1 MIARDRCPFE
11 QNGTSGVDYG
21 GASAS
26 RAMGSQILVAGSTSG
41 SWAMENAGRF
51 DFAAV
56 LVDITPNPNP
66 SLAPT
71 TSTETPFPRL
81 SYSPATTENGGG
93 LNITTML
100 AVLSCALGLVVI
112 AGAGWACRRRTR
124 KRGDAGSSGVGDF
137 RTRDKDSHPPPS
149 GSPSQGEDSYPLFVV
164 QPKRSVTGDTQS
176 ASFRTIPDGPGVGDE
191 DFTTASLPVN
201 DVRGKAT
208 CEIGNKRIQ
217 VVHQSSATASAGEG
231 PTVPPTDAEEAGN
244 GVPEAKGSE
253 NSPVGGRRKSVRGI
267 GVAQAVLGAAH
278 ELARMSQFP
287 GVTELAGLVI
297 VLMNMVNDKSDIIG
311 VADTM
316 IKRCRSVLFL
326 LQRAASVLQE
336 VRGDVS
342 RCSCK
347 LRSGTMVLQRP
358 PTCG

>member
-1 MIARDRCPFE
+1 
-11 QNGTSGVDYG
+11 
-21 GASAS
+21 
-26 RAMGSQILVAGSTSG
+26 
-41 SWAMENAGRF
+41 
-51 DFAAV
+51 
-56 LVDITPNPNP
+56 
-66 SLAPT
+66 
-71 TSTETPFPRL
+71 
-81 SYSPATTENGGG
+81 
-93 LNITTML
+93 ML
-100 AVLSCALGLVVI
+100 AVLSCVLGLVVI

-137 RTRDKDSHPPPS
+137 WTRAKDPDPPS
-149 GSPSQGEDSYPLFVV
+149 IERPSQGEDSSPLFVV

-176 ASFRTIPDGPGVGDE
+176 SSFRTIPDGPGVGE
-191 DFTTASLPVN
+191 ENSTNASLPVN

-231 PTVPPTDAEEAGN
+231 STGPPTDAEEAGN
-244 GVPEAKGSE
+244 GVPESKESE
-253 NSPVGGRRKSVRGI
+253 SSPIGGRRKSVRGI

-297 VLMNMVNDKSDIIG
+297 VLMNMVNDKSEIIG

-316 IKRCRSVLFL
+316 VKRCRSVLFL

-342 RCSCK
+342 RFSLK
-347 LRSGTMVLQRP
+347 PRPEMTIMQRS